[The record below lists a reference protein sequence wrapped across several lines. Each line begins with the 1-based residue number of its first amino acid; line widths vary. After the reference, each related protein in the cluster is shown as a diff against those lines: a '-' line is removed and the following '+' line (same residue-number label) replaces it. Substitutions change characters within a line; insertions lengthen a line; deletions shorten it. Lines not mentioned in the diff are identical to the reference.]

1 MLTTATLMSAI
12 AATPEGGT
20 LPLDGPM
27 PTDGYLIA
35 VPLLGTHVQPWNWSD
50 DWGTVYFDDRGR
62 LAVLIEILSSGG
74 GDNTRAIHYVG
85 WWTDPDSSRTL
96 VEPSLHVRTLP
107 DALTV
112 GRILGQRYI
121 YSIAESDV
129 VPVT

>member
-1 MLTTATLMSAI
+1 MLTTATLMTAI

-35 VPLLGTHVQPWNWSD
+35 VPLLGT
-50 DWGTVYFDDRGR
+50 TVFPQGWWYWRSTEEYLLEAL
-62 LAVLIEILSSGG
+62 LAKLFEGG
-74 GDNTRAIHYVG
+74 ADNTRAIHYVG

-96 VEPSLHVRTLP
+96 VEPSLHVQTLP

-121 YSIAESDV
+121 YSIAQSDV
-129 VPVT
+129 IPVT